1 VPHQAPDIDAA
12 PCPFAPAVVNTITI
26 APTSTTPQWGTQAG
40 AKRWRNSDRGMRSNS
55 EEGDPMKTLTTAA
68 LLACVVVVPAFA
80 AGEAMKAAPAEGWTV
95 TNYYKQSVYDT
106 KQNEIGKVDDVLL
119 DKQGKVSALIV
130 GVGGFLGMGE
140 KDVAVPFA
148 AVKSEKKNDKFY
160 LTLDE
165 TKDSLKAAPGFK
177 YDRTTTTWVLD
188 KNDTKTT
195 GTSTND
201 KTEKK

>member
-1 VPHQAPDIDAA
+1 
-12 PCPFAPAVVNTITI
+12 
-26 APTSTTPQWGTQAG
+26 
-40 AKRWRNSDRGMRSNS
+40 
-55 EEGDPMKTLTTAA
+55 MKVLTTAA
-68 LLACVVVVPAFA
+68 LLGCVVAAPAFA

-130 GVGGFLGMGE
+130 GVGGFLGIGE

-195 GTSTND
+195 GTSTN
-201 KTEKK
+201 EKK